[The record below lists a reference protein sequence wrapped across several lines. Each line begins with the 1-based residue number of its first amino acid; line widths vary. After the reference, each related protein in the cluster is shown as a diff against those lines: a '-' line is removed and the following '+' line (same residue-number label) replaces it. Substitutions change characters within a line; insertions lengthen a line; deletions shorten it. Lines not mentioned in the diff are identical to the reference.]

1 MLPGICPNRYYTT
14 TGESTSQ
21 TSIFRYK
28 IYYKFLRGF
37 CGEHKS
43 FCFSFSPALMVLPD
57 KLYKGLMAVRQQFHN
72 VGECG
77 SPHVKALLGNH

>member
-1 MLPGICPNRYYTT
+1 
-14 TGESTSQ
+14 
-21 TSIFRYK
+21 
-28 IYYKFLRGF
+28 
-37 CGEHKS
+37 
-43 FCFSFSPALMVLPD
+43 MVLPD